1 MYKVYVLM
9 KINKNMSFYKNFDD
23 MLSDINIRYIHTFIF
38 DFDYYEKNKLTKWD
52 NNCYM
57 HFDKFDI
64 FEFEFN
70 DVDELSF
77 SYDYGTEL
85 IPMSANIFLS
95 ETSKRVNATIE
106 NLFTHAKTKNVD
118 DTEINIISGKTQNYN
133 TFAVSNF
140 VFIYNILFEEIK
152 K

>member
-23 MLSDINIRYIHTFIF
+23 MLSDINIRYIHAFIF

-52 NNCYM
+52 NNYYM

-70 DVDELSF
+70 DIDDLSF
-77 SYDYGTEL
+77 SYDYGTKL

-118 DTEINIISGKTQNYN
+118 DTEIYIISGKTQNYN

>member
-70 DVDELSF
+70 DIDDLSF
-77 SYDYGTEL
+77 SYDHGTEL